1 MKLKKW
7 LTGVLAAA
15 MALSLAACSDGGA
28 ESADAGSEDSITL
41 GFAQVGSESEW
52 RTANTDNIKAAAEA
66 AGVTLQFS
74 DAQQKQENQIKA
86 IRSFIASDVD
96 VISFCPIVET
106 GWDTVLQEA
115 KDAGIPVVLVDR
127 GVTADPS
134 LYVTHIFADAL
145 KEGANAFNWVDEYMT
160 AEGKTP
166 RAGGDQFQ
174 VIAGPC
180 SVEGEN
186 LIRIARRVK
195 AAGAS
200 MLRGGAYKPRTSPYA
215 YQGMGPA
222 GLDLLCEASAELDMP
237 IVTEIMDPR
246 DVQVFLD
253 KKIDVMQ
260 IGARNAQNFPL
271 LKEVGKTQTPI
282 LLKRGMSGTIDELL
296 MAAEY
301 IMSEGNDNVILCE
314 RGIRTFETRT
324 RNTFDLNA
332 VPVLHHLSHLPV
344 VADPSH
350 ATGYTRYVRP
360 AAYAACAAGA
370 DGLEIEV
377 HNDPAH
383 ALCDGPQS
391 LKPEVFDKLAKKLL
405 KLHDFMKT
413 VEE

>member
-174 VIAGPC
+174 VAILEGTVGSSVAADRLQGFNDAMAESPNSGKYNVIC
-180 SVEGEN
+180 SQTGEYT
-186 LIRIARRVK
+186 RAK
-195 AAGAS
+195 
-200 MLRGGAYKPRTSPYA
+200 
-215 YQGMGPA
+215 GM
-222 GLDLLCEASAELDMP
+222 EVMES
-237 IVTEIMDPR
+237 
-246 DVQVFLD
+246 FLKSD
-253 KKIDVMQ
+253 GDKIDILRVHQ
-260 IGARNAQNFPL
+260 EHPFTDYLDCTKEELAVSTVSDALIDAFLRHETVDHALRRTPLDILLSHDALVFGLHDPLSRQLFIETGCPLFSALEGIRFRDDTRQRLHILQEECRRCGFPV
-271 LKEVGKTQTPI
+271 KEV
-282 LLKRGMSGTIDELL
+282 L
-296 MAAEY
+296 
-301 IMSEGNDNVILCE
+301 
-314 RGIRTFETRT
+314 
-324 RNTFDLNA
+324 
-332 VPVLHHLSHLPV
+332 
-344 VADPSH
+344 
-350 ATGYTRYVRP
+350 
-360 AAYAACAAGA
+360 
-370 DGLEIEV
+370 
-377 HNDPAH
+377 
-383 ALCDGPQS
+383 
-391 LKPEVFDKLAKKLL
+391 
-405 KLHDFMKT
+405 
-413 VEE
+413 

>member
-160 AEGKTP
+160 AEGLQGFTDAMAESPNSGKYNVICSQTGEYT
-166 RAGGDQFQ
+166 RAKGMEVMESFLKSDGDKIDILFSCNGDMALGAIQA
-174 VIAGPC
+174 I
-180 SVEGEN
+180 E
-186 LIRIARRVK
+186 
-195 AAGAS
+195 AAG
-200 MLRGGAYKPRTSPYA
+200 LKP
-215 YQGMGPA
+215 GE
-222 GLDLLCEASAELDMP
+222 D
-237 IVTEIMDPR
+237 IVIVSIDAAKGEFNAMIEGKMNCAVEHTPNFGETLMETA
-246 DVQVFLD
+246 
-253 KKIDVMQ
+253 KKIVAGEEVPAT
-260 IGARNAQNFPL
+260 IELEEGIFPAD
-271 LKEVGKTQTPI
+271 I
-282 LLKRGMSGTIDELL
+282 
-296 MAAEY
+296 AEQE
-301 IMSEGNDNVILCE
+301 MPN
-314 RGIRTFETRT
+314 RT
-324 RNTFDLNA
+324 
-332 VPVLHHLSHLPV
+332 
-344 VADPSH
+344 
-350 ATGYTRYVRP
+350 Y
-360 AAYAACAAGA
+360 
-370 DGLEIEV
+370 
-377 HNDPAH
+377 
-383 ALCDGPQS
+383 
-391 LKPEVFDKLAKKLL
+391 
-405 KLHDFMKT
+405 
-413 VEE
+413 

>member
-166 RAGGDQFQ
+166 RAGGR
-174 VIAGPC
+174 
-180 SVEGEN
+180 SVPGGDSGGHGR
-186 LIRIARRVK
+186 L
-195 AAGAS
+195 
-200 MLRGGAYKPRTSPYA
+200 LRGRRP
-215 YQGMGPA
+215 PA
-222 GLDLLCEASAELDMP
+222 GIHRCHGRIP
-237 IVTEIMDPR
+237 QQR
-246 DVQVFLD
+246 QVQRHL
-253 KKIDVMQ
+253 
-260 IGARNAQNFPL
+260 FPD
-271 LKEVGKTQTPI
+271 
-282 LLKRGMSGTIDELL
+282 R
-296 MAAEY
+296 
-301 IMSEGNDNVILCE
+301 
-314 RGIRTFETRT
+314 
-324 RNTFDLNA
+324 
-332 VPVLHHLSHLPV
+332 
-344 VADPSH
+344 
-350 ATGYTRYVRP
+350 
-360 AAYAACAAGA
+360 
-370 DGLEIEV
+370 
-377 HNDPAH
+377 
-383 ALCDGPQS
+383 
-391 LKPEVFDKLAKKLL
+391 
-405 KLHDFMKT
+405 
-413 VEE
+413 

>member
-106 GWDTVLQEA
+106 GWDTLLQEA

-174 VIAGPC
+174 VAILEGTVPPWPPTACRASTMPWPNPPTAASTTS
-180 SVEGEN
+180 SV
-186 LIRIARRVK
+186 
-195 AAGAS
+195 
-200 MLRGGAYKPRTSPYA
+200 PRPVSTPVPRAWRSWSP
-215 YQGMGPA
+215 
-222 GLDLLCEASAELDMP
+222 S
-237 IVTEIMDPR
+237 
-246 DVQVFLD
+246 
-253 KKIDVMQ
+253 
-260 IGARNAQNFPL
+260 
-271 LKEVGKTQTPI
+271 
-282 LLKRGMSGTIDELL
+282 
-296 MAAEY
+296 
-301 IMSEGNDNVILCE
+301 
-314 RGIRTFETRT
+314 
-324 RNTFDLNA
+324 
-332 VPVLHHLSHLPV
+332 
-344 VADPSH
+344 
-350 ATGYTRYVRP
+350 
-360 AAYAACAAGA
+360 
-370 DGLEIEV
+370 
-377 HNDPAH
+377 
-383 ALCDGPQS
+383 
-391 LKPEVFDKLAKKLL
+391 
-405 KLHDFMKT
+405 
-413 VEE
+413 

>member
-174 VIAGPC
+174 VAIL
-180 SVEGEN
+180 EGGR
-186 LIRIARRVK
+186 L
-195 AAGAS
+195 
-200 MLRGGAYKPRTSPYA
+200 LRGRRP
-215 YQGMGPA
+215 PA
-222 GLDLLCEASAELDMP
+222 GIHRCHGRIP
-237 IVTEIMDPR
+237 QQR
-246 DVQVFLD
+246 QVQRHL
-253 KKIDVMQ
+253 
-260 IGARNAQNFPL
+260 FPD
-271 LKEVGKTQTPI
+271 
-282 LLKRGMSGTIDELL
+282 R
-296 MAAEY
+296 
-301 IMSEGNDNVILCE
+301 
-314 RGIRTFETRT
+314 
-324 RNTFDLNA
+324 
-332 VPVLHHLSHLPV
+332 
-344 VADPSH
+344 
-350 ATGYTRYVRP
+350 
-360 AAYAACAAGA
+360 
-370 DGLEIEV
+370 
-377 HNDPAH
+377 
-383 ALCDGPQS
+383 
-391 LKPEVFDKLAKKLL
+391 
-405 KLHDFMKT
+405 
-413 VEE
+413 

>member
-1 MKLKKW
+1 MEASCILFNTGRETAHSEDEESEKGLKGMKLKKW

-174 VIAGPC
+174 VAIL
-180 SVEGEN
+180 EGSGR
-186 LIRIARRVK
+186 L
-195 AAGAS
+195 
-200 MLRGGAYKPRTSPYA
+200 LRGRRP
-215 YQGMGPA
+215 PA
-222 GLDLLCEASAELDMP
+222 GLHRCHGRIPNS
-237 IVTEIMDPR
+237 
-246 DVQVFLD
+246 
-253 KKIDVMQ
+253 
-260 IGARNAQNFPL
+260 
-271 LKEVGKTQTPI
+271 GK
-282 LLKRGMSGTIDELL
+282 
-296 MAAEY
+296 Y
-301 IMSEGNDNVILCE
+301 NVIC
-314 RGIRTFETRT
+314 
-324 RNTFDLNA
+324 
-332 VPVLHHLSHLPV
+332 SQ
-344 VADPSH
+344 
-350 ATGYTRYVRP
+350 TGEYTRAKGMEVMESFLKSDGTRSIFSSPATAIWLWALFRP
-360 AAYAACAAGA
+360 LRLP
-370 DGLEIEV
+370 D
-377 HNDPAH
+377 
-383 ALCDGPQS
+383 
-391 LKPEVFDKLAKKLL
+391 
-405 KLHDFMKT
+405 
-413 VEE
+413 

>member
-174 VIAGPC
+174 VAILEGTVAAKGEFNAMIEGKMNC
-180 SVEGEN
+180 AVEHTPNFGET
-186 LIRIARRVK
+186 LMETA
-195 AAGAS
+195 
-200 MLRGGAYKPRTSPYA
+200 
-215 YQGMGPA
+215 
-222 GLDLLCEASAELDMP
+222 
-237 IVTEIMDPR
+237 
-246 DVQVFLD
+246 
-253 KKIDVMQ
+253 KKIVAGEEVPAT
-260 IGARNAQNFPL
+260 IELEEGIFPAD
-271 LKEVGKTQTPI
+271 I
-282 LLKRGMSGTIDELL
+282 
-296 MAAEY
+296 AEQE
-301 IMSEGNDNVILCE
+301 MPN
-314 RGIRTFETRT
+314 RT
-324 RNTFDLNA
+324 
-332 VPVLHHLSHLPV
+332 
-344 VADPSH
+344 
-350 ATGYTRYVRP
+350 Y
-360 AAYAACAAGA
+360 
-370 DGLEIEV
+370 
-377 HNDPAH
+377 
-383 ALCDGPQS
+383 
-391 LKPEVFDKLAKKLL
+391 
-405 KLHDFMKT
+405 
-413 VEE
+413 

>member
-174 VIAGPC
+174 VAILEGTVGSSVAADRLQGFTDAMAESPNSGKYNVIC
-180 SVEGEN
+180 SQTGEYTRAKGMEVMESFLKSDGDKIDILFSCN
-186 LIRIARRVK
+186 GDMALGAIQAIE
-195 AAGAS
+195 AAG
-200 MLRGGAYKPRTSPYA
+200 
-215 YQGMGPA
+215 
-222 GLDLLCEASAELDMP
+222 
-237 IVTEIMDPR
+237 
-246 DVQVFLD
+246 
-253 KKIDVMQ
+253 
-260 IGARNAQNFPL
+260 
-271 LKEVGKTQTPI
+271 
-282 LLKRGMSGTIDELL
+282 
-296 MAAEY
+296 
-301 IMSEGNDNVILCE
+301 
-314 RGIRTFETRT
+314 
-324 RNTFDLNA
+324 
-332 VPVLHHLSHLPV
+332 
-344 VADPSH
+344 
-350 ATGYTRYVRP
+350 
-360 AAYAACAAGA
+360 
-370 DGLEIEV
+370 
-377 HNDPAH
+377 
-383 ALCDGPQS
+383 
-391 LKPEVFDKLAKKLL
+391 LKPGETSSSSPSTPPRASSTL
-405 KLHDFMKT
+405 
-413 VEE
+413 

>member
-166 RAGGDQFQ
+166 PCRRRSVPGGDS
-174 VIAGPC
+174 G
-180 SVEGEN
+180 GHGR
-186 LIRIARRVK
+186 L
-195 AAGAS
+195 
-200 MLRGGAYKPRTSPYA
+200 LRGRRP
-215 YQGMGPA
+215 PA
-222 GLDLLCEASAELDMP
+222 GIHRCHGRIP
-237 IVTEIMDPR
+237 QQR
-246 DVQVFLD
+246 QVQRHL
-253 KKIDVMQ
+253 
-260 IGARNAQNFPL
+260 FPD
-271 LKEVGKTQTPI
+271 
-282 LLKRGMSGTIDELL
+282 R
-296 MAAEY
+296 
-301 IMSEGNDNVILCE
+301 
-314 RGIRTFETRT
+314 
-324 RNTFDLNA
+324 
-332 VPVLHHLSHLPV
+332 
-344 VADPSH
+344 
-350 ATGYTRYVRP
+350 
-360 AAYAACAAGA
+360 
-370 DGLEIEV
+370 
-377 HNDPAH
+377 
-383 ALCDGPQS
+383 
-391 LKPEVFDKLAKKLL
+391 
-405 KLHDFMKT
+405 
-413 VEE
+413 

>member
-174 VIAGPC
+174 VAI
-180 SVEGEN
+180 
-186 LIRIARRVK
+186 L
-195 AAGAS
+195 
-200 MLRGGAYKPRTSPYA
+200 
-215 YQGMGPA
+215 
-222 GLDLLCEASAELDMP
+222 
-237 IVTEIMDPR
+237 
-246 DVQVFLD
+246 
-253 KKIDVMQ
+253 
-260 IGARNAQNFPL
+260 GARSAPPWPPTACRDSPMPWPNPPTAASTTSSVPRP
-271 LKEVGKTQTPI
+271 VSTP
-282 LLKRGMSGTIDELL
+282 
-296 MAAEY
+296 
-301 IMSEGNDNVILCE
+301 
-314 RGIRTFETRT
+314 
-324 RNTFDLNA
+324 
-332 VPVLHHLSHLPV
+332 VPRAWRSWS
-344 VADPSH
+344 PS
-350 ATGYTRYVRP
+350 
-360 AAYAACAAGA
+360 
-370 DGLEIEV
+370 
-377 HNDPAH
+377 
-383 ALCDGPQS
+383 
-391 LKPEVFDKLAKKLL
+391 
-405 KLHDFMKT
+405 
-413 VEE
+413 